1 MNIGKISNLK
11 IVSIAIVFIASLLI
25 TLLSP
30 SNNTFKYQY
39 SIGKPW
45 QYDKLKASY
54 EFPIY
59 KDQAVIELERDS
71 VKENSIKVYHIS
83 DKIKNDA
90 LNQWTEEYNNNISL
104 NLIDIN
110 DDKLYHFILD
120 RLEQYY
126 DIGIIST
133 SLKDSLDRNNDL
145 ELNLSKGKYSFEM
158 VPRTRFYQPL
168 EIFEIIND
176 ALKQNFKDIDA
187 EKINLNKFININIE
201 IDTLITNSLLK
212 DSESK
217 LSISS
222 GSVQKDELIVDN
234 GQIVDANIKNIL
246 DSYQKAEMSKS
257 RTSKQAIIY
266 GFGLFIIF
274 IVLWG
279 SFILVFINFNG
290 IDQYSIK
297 NVIFISVFMLLMIIL
312 TEMNFRYNLSADYM
326 IPYVIL
332 AMIVRMFFD
341 HKLAFLSYIYTI
353 IMSAIFVPESVG
365 FITIQISAGAV
376 ALLSLR
382 NLNNR
387 AKIIKASLFVFL
399 TYIILVMS
407 LHMYQEGTIW
417 GLLVDDILHLAL
429 NTIFIIFSF
438 FFVYVFEKMFGYISN
453 FTLVELSDVSNPI
466 LSKLSEEAPGT
477 FQHSMQVATLATEA
491 ARKVGA
497 NVYLIRAGA
506 LYHDIGKIKNP
517 MYFTENQGL
526 YNPHDA
532 ISYEESAKI
541 IIRHV
546 IDGISIAHK
555 YNLPNQIIDFIR
567 THHGRS
573 YTKYFYNMYSNEHI
587 GEEIDKEPFTYP
599 GPNPFN
605 KETGILM
612 LADSVEAS
620 SRSLKEHTE
629 EGIKKLIDK
638 IIDDIV
644 FNGLLNDTNLTFS
657 DIKTI
662 KQVFYEKIK
671 IMYHSRISY
680 PENKNED
687 KK

>member
-110 DDKLYHFILD
+110 DNKLYHFILD

-290 IDQYSIK
+290 VDQYSIK
-297 NVIFISVFMLLMIIL
+297 NIIFISVFMLLLVII

>member
-312 TEMNFRYNLSADYM
+312 TEMNFRYNLSTDYM

>member
-290 IDQYSIK
+290 VDQYSIK
-297 NVIFISVFMLLMIIL
+297 NIIFISVFMLLLVII